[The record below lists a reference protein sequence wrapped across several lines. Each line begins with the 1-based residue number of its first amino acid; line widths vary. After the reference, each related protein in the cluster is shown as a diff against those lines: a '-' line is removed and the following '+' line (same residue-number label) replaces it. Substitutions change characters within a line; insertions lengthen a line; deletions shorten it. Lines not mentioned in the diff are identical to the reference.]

1 MRNSYFCRTFAK
13 RILQRRDYKLMSAK
27 ISHSG
32 VIEHIESDCVQV
44 RIVQTSA
51 CAACKVASY
60 CNAAESKEKIID
72 VFCDAAAKN
81 LQVGQQVMVTTSG
94 TVAAKALLWGFGL
107 PFVLLISV
115 LVIVLSLTSSEGLSA
130 LCALAALIPYYFMLW
145 LLRDRMRDELSFQIV
160 TS

>member
-1 MRNSYFCRTFAK
+1 
-13 RILQRRDYKLMSAK
+13 MSTK

-32 VIEHIESDCVQV
+32 VIEQIESDRVHV

-51 CAACKVASY
+51 CAACKVAGY

-72 VFCDAAAKN
+72 VFCDTAAKN
-81 LQVGQQVMVTTSG
+81 LQVGQQVTVTTSG

-107 PFVLLISV
+107 PFVLLVSV
-115 LVIVLSLTSSEGLSA
+115 LAIVLLLTSNEGLAA
-130 LCALAALIPYYFMLW
+130 LCALAALIPYYFVLW
-145 LLRDRMRDELSFQIV
+145 LLRNRMRNELSFQIV